1 MHDYSKNSTN
11 TSARDSMPMHSGLQL
26 QTILCLLMWHLLVIG
41 WNIITQ
47 EIKGGARVPAAPPLA
62 TPLIAYETLKLLGE
76 NISPYHAI

>member
-1 MHDYSKNSTN
+1 MHDYSKNPTN

-62 TPLIAYETLKLLGE
+62 TPLALIAWACPCMAELEDKE
-76 NISPYHAI
+76 SF